1 MTVQKL
7 SVGLLVFIAILYLMY
22 VAIQFGK
29 RHVLGAGGYV
39 VYADFISAP
48 GLRVGDPVEVVGV
61 EIGTLESISLA
72 TDYQARVDLRIK
84 TMSRFTE
91 IDGQHF
97 TDALKGKYLIAVLF
111 H

>member
-22 VAIQFGK
+22 VAIQFRK

-39 VYADFISAP
+39 VYADFISAS

-72 TDYQARVDLRIK
+72 TDYQALVDLRIK
-84 TMSRFTE
+84 DDVTIYR
-91 IDGQHF
+91 DRWPN
-97 TDALKGKYLIAVLF
+97 F
-111 H
+111 HRCSQRKTPHRCPP